1 MKPPAFQFYPDNFLG
16 GTALFSCVEVGAYIR
31 LLCYQWDLGFLP
43 NDTAKLSDLAR
54 CGQNEINAI
63 THKFALCPDGKLR
76 NERMEIEREK
86 QRLYRAGQS
95 AKGKASA
102 KARFNHGSTTVQ
114 PSGQPKAQPNSNSPS
129 PSPSP
134 SPISDLHSPEREPSQ
149 SSIVEAAPSL
159 ADFLKKTRSLGVPDQ
174 FAELKY
180 HWKCEKGWNHK
191 WEPFAQQVLIW
202 YRSGPQNNQPA
213 PKPRSVGIKETPMD
227 KLLRENEEMFADGVH
242 PDKWRAANP
251 GKDYIKCKP

>member
-134 SPISDLHSPEREPSQ
+134 SMSPSPIPDSISKKQESASPSIVSKKPTQEEVEAYAVELGLTKNDGAFKFDGWLSNGFTANGKPVKDWKAAMRTWQRGGFFPSQ
-149 SSIVEAAPSL
+149 KAGS
-159 ADFLKKTRSLGVPDQ
+159 
-174 FAELKY
+174 
-180 HWKCEKGWNHK
+180 
-191 WEPFAQQVLIW
+191 
-202 YRSGPQNNQPA
+202 PQNRRAGEYPETI
-213 PKPRSVGIKETPMD
+213 VGKIIK
-227 KLLRENEEMFADGVH
+227 
-242 PDKWRAANP
+242 
-251 GKDYIKCKP
+251 I